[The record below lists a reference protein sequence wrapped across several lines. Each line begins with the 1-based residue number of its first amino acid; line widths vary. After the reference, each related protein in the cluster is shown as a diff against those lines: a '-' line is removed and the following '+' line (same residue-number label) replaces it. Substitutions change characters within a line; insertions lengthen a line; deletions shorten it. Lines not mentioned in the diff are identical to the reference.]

1 MGKKR
6 RKMLRPKFAT
16 KYAAM
21 REAVGMIRKS
31 KSGPSPSPVEKPD
44 WWPTIKEEKE
54 NKVEESILPPEPAKA
69 KPKTKKVAKKPSDSK
84 KTKRTKTTT
93 VKKDK

>member
-6 RKMLRPKFAT
+6 RKLLRPKFAT

-21 REAVGMIRKS
+21 REAVGVITKS

-54 NKVEESILPPEPAKA
+54 N
-69 KPKTKKVAKKPSDSK
+69 
-84 KTKRTKTTT
+84 
-93 VKKDK
+93 